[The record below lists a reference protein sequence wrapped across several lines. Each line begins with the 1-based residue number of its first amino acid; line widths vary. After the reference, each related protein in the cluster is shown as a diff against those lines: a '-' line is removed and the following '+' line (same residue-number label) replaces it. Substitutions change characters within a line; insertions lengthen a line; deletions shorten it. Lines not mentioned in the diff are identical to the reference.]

1 MSGSPGEASLSSAT
15 PLGKK
20 SKKRN
25 DFRFG
30 PILGKGTYS
39 TVVLARE
46 KSTGKEYAMKIL
58 PKAMVVKEKKVQH
71 VRILSFHNLSNV
83 SFDKFLISLK
93 FLLTKYCIAH
103 IELIKL
109 EKHLI

>member
-1 MSGSPGEASLSSAT
+1 MSDSPGEASLPSAT

-20 SKKRN
+20 LKKRN

-30 PILGKGTYS
+30 PILGKGSYS

-58 PKAMVVKEKKVQH
+58 TKTMVVKKKKVEH
-71 VRILSFHNLSNV
+71 VRI
-83 SFDKFLISLK
+83 
-93 FLLTKYCIAH
+93 
-103 IELIKL
+103 
-109 EKHLI
+109 